1 MDKYEILNI
10 WRMAL
15 AKRDFEEVK
24 RARKIARLNDVDIDK
39 YK

>member
-1 MDKYEILNI
+1 MDRFEILNI

-24 RARKIARLNDVDIDK
+24 RVRKIAKMNNVDIDR